1 MVLRMA
7 EDRPMWR
14 QGFDTVEQAVAPRL
28 TEVVNSEQFAIAAG
42 IVTRAQRTARR
53 SAERTTRRL
62 LHLANL
68 PAGSDVTRLLNEIG
82 ALQAQVRELS
92 RQVERSAA
100 EGRPERDG
108 EAHDGEARDGGAKH
122 GGGGGADGGA
132 TGLDRPARTRPAR
145 R

>member
-1 MVLRMA
+1 
-7 EDRPMWR
+7 
-14 QGFDTVEQAVAPRL
+14 
-28 TEVVNSEQFAIAAG
+28 VVNSEQFAIAAG
-42 IVTRAQRTARR
+42 IVTRVQRTARR

-92 RQVERSAA
+92 RQVERQRA
-100 EGRPERDG
+100 EGSTGR
-108 EAHDGEARDGGAKH
+108 
-122 GGGGGADGGA
+122 GGGADGAA

>member
-1 MVLRMA
+1 MVRGMA

-14 QGFDTVEQAVAPRL
+14 QGFDTVERAVAPRL

-42 IVTRAQRTARR
+42 IVTRVQRTARR

-92 RQVERSAA
+92 RQVERQRA
-100 EGRPERDG
+100 EGSTGR
-108 EAHDGEARDGGAKH
+108 
-122 GGGGGADGGA
+122 GGGADGAA

>member
-1 MVLRMA
+1 MVMVLRMA

-100 EGRPERDG
+100 EGRPPRDG
-108 EAHDGEARDGGAKH
+108 GARDGGAGD

-132 TGLDRPARTRPAR
+132 TELDRPARTRPAR

>member
-1 MVLRMA
+1 
-7 EDRPMWR
+7 MWR

-42 IVTRAQRTARR
+42 IVTRVQRTARR

-62 LHLANL
+62 LHLVNL

-82 ALQAQVRELS
+82 TLQAQVRELS
-92 RQVERSAA
+92 RQVERTGTDGST
-100 EGRPERDG
+100 GR
-108 EAHDGEARDGGAKH
+108 
-122 GGGGGADGGA
+122 GGGADGGA
-132 TGLDRPARTRPAR
+132 TELDRPARTRPTR